1 MYIIVVGGG
10 IVGYG
15 IGLELQMMPGHEV
28 TIIER
33 DTTRAAELREELG
46 EMVVTGDGSEVAFL
60 EQVGAGRADLLI
72 TVTADD
78 AANLVACQVAKHRF
92 GVERTIARVND
103 PKNEELFRM
112 LGVDSTVSAAQAV
125 MAQIETTLPEH
136 TVVPLMSL
144 AGSGLKVV
152 DLHLQEGAPA
162 AGRPLRD
169 LRLPEQTVISLVI
182 DGDGARVPDGDT
194 ILHSGDEVI
203 AVIPVDAEE
212 TMRELIT
219 GRPEGG

>member
-33 DTTRAAELREELG
+33 DTQRAAELRDELG

-112 LGVDSTVSAAQAV
+112 LGVDTTVSAAQAV

-144 AGSGLKVV
+144 SGSGLKVV

-182 DGDGARVPDGDT
+182 DGDGPRVPDGDT

-212 TMRELIT
+212 SMRELIT
-219 GRPEGG
+219 GRPEAG

>member
-15 IGLELQMMPGHEV
+15 IGLELQMLPGHEV
-28 TIIER
+28 TIIEH
-33 DTTRAAELREELG
+33 DADRAAELREELG
-46 EMVVTGDGSEVAFL
+46 EMVVDGDGSEVAFL

-92 GVERTIARVND
+92 GVKRTISRVND
-103 PKNEELFRM
+103 PRNEELFRM
-112 LGVDSTVSAAQAV
+112 LGVDSTVSASQAV

-136 TVVPLMSL
+136 TVVPLMIL
-144 AGSGLKVV
+144 EGSGLKVV

-162 AGRPLRD
+162 AGRPLRN
-169 LRLPEQTVISLVI
+169 LQLPDQTLISLVI
-182 DGDGARVPDGDT
+182 DGEGPRVPDGDT

-212 TMRELIT
+212 TMRDLIT

>member
-33 DTTRAAELREELG
+33 DVERAAELRDELG

-60 EQVGAGRADLLI
+60 DQVGAGRADLLI

-78 AANLVACQVAKHRF
+78 AANLVACQVAKHQF

-103 PKNEELFRM
+103 PRNEELFRM

-136 TVVPLMSL
+136 TVVPLMRL
-144 AGSGLKVV
+144 EGSGLKVV
-152 DLHLQEGAPA
+152 NLHLQEGAPA

-182 DGDGARVPDGDT
+182 DGDGPRVPDGDT

-219 GRPEGG
+219 GRPEAG

>member
-28 TIIER
+28 TIIEH
-33 DTTRAAELREELG
+33 DAARAAELREELG
-46 EMVVTGDGSEVAFL
+46 EMVVDGDGSEVAFL

-92 GVERTIARVND
+92 GVKRTISRVND
-103 PKNEELFRM
+103 PRNEELFRM
-112 LGVDSTVSAAQAV
+112 LGVDSTVSASQAV

-144 AGSGLKVV
+144 EGSGLKVV

-169 LRLPEQTVISLVI
+169 LRLPDQTVISLVI
-182 DGDGARVPDGDT
+182 DGDGPRVPDGDT

>member
-33 DTTRAAELREELG
+33 DAQRAAELRDELG
-46 EMVVTGDGSEVAFL
+46 EMVVDGDGSEVAFL

-78 AANLVACQVAKHRF
+78 GANLVACQVAKHRF
-92 GVERTIARVND
+92 GVQRTIARVND

-144 AGSGLKVV
+144 SGSGLKVV

-182 DGDGARVPDGDT
+182 DGEGPRVPDGDT

-212 TMRELIT
+212 SMRELIT
-219 GRPEGG
+219 GRPEAG

>member
-33 DTTRAAELREELG
+33 DAQRAAELRDELG
-46 EMVVTGDGSEVAFL
+46 EMVVDGDGSEVAFL

-78 AANLVACQVAKHRF
+78 GANLVACQVAKHRF

-144 AGSGLKVV
+144 SGSGLKVV

-182 DGDGARVPDGDT
+182 DGEGPRVPDGDT

-212 TMRELIT
+212 SMRELIT
-219 GRPEGG
+219 GRPEAG

>member
-1 MYIIVVGGG
+1 
-10 IVGYG
+10 
-15 IGLELQMMPGHEV
+15 
-28 TIIER
+28 
-33 DTTRAAELREELG
+33 
-46 EMVVTGDGSEVAFL
+46 
-60 EQVGAGRADLLI
+60 
-72 TVTADD
+72 
-78 AANLVACQVAKHRF
+78 
-92 GVERTIARVND
+92 
-103 PKNEELFRM
+103 M
-112 LGVDSTVSAAQAV
+112 LGVDSTVSASQAV

-144 AGSGLKVV
+144 EGSGLKVV

-169 LRLPEQTVISLVI
+169 IRLPDQTVISLVI
-182 DGDGARVPDGDT
+182 DGDGPRVPDGDT

-219 GRPEGG
+219 GRPESG